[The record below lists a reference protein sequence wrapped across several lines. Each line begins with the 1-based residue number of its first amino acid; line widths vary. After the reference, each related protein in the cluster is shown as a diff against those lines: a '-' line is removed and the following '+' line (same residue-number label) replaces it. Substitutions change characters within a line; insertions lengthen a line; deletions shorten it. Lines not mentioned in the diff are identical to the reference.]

1 MSRKTGKR
9 FQHDAGD
16 WLGDDCSFSFGAVDD
31 RTINESVTRPKYGS
45 QEMASSSAASTME
58 EEQPMV
64 DEATARS
71 WLAEEGF
78 AEGDRAV
85 RLSSTNR

>member
-45 QEMASSSAASTME
+45 AASTME